1 MREAARKTLGTD
13 FRNCR
18 ILGVSQEKAADSGCP
33 PRNEVGPPPPCEVVV
48 QETENGQIEVAAGDP
63 VVWMQDID
71 NPVLFGR
78 VAEIGVKLRG
88 AVGRL

>member
-1 MREAARKTLGTD
+1 
-13 FRNCR
+13 
-18 ILGVSQEKAADSGCP
+18 
-33 PRNEVGPPPPCEVVV
+33 VVV

-88 AVGRL
+88 AEGRL

>member
-1 MREAARKTLGTD
+1 M
-13 FRNCR
+13 
-18 ILGVSQEKAADSGCP
+18 
-33 PRNEVGPPPPCEVVV
+33 VV

>member
-1 MREAARKTLGTD
+1 M
-13 FRNCR
+13 
-18 ILGVSQEKAADSGCP
+18 
-33 PRNEVGPPPPCEVVV
+33 VVR
-48 QETENGQIEVAAGDP
+48 ETEDGRIEVAAGDP

-71 NPVLFGR
+71 NPVLFRR